1 MLATFFSIYFV
12 FKTIRI
18 NQIDSNDLF
27 LLTIVF
33 QGKLTKHSQML
44 KNTLNTKNST
54 TKAFNINLFPYLCV
68 LYLAI
73 LKKKSQSVFHLTSG
87 YNIGR

>member
-1 MLATFFSIYFV
+1 MYTKLEDI
-12 FKTIRI
+12 KI
-18 NQIDSNDLF
+18 NPLMST
-27 LLTIVF
+27 LLDF
-33 QGKLTKHSQML
+33 
-44 KNTLNTKNST
+44 KNST